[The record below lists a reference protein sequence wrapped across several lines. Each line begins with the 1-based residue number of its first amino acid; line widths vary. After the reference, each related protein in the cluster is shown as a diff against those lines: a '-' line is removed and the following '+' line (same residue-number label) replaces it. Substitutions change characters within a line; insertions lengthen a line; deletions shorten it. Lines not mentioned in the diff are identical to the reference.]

1 MSKKP
6 WRAGKDLAAVV
17 ENMEIGTGQRGDGK
31 DAFVTQRQL
40 AELKLAKMSGGN
52 GGIRLAPGLGQGIF
66 PDIPPPERPTKP
78 EGLQVTGGFGYVL
91 LEWVM
96 PKYNGHS
103 LAEIWRGTEDNLS
116 DAVLVGT
123 TPGQVYSDSVDPG
136 WKGFYW
142 IRFVNSAGVSGP
154 YNSPDGT
161 PAETQMDVQ
170 AVIDQ
175 IHDEAAKSPI
185 VEELKKEISDS
196 AKATNEHIEKISED
210 GGKAF
215 QAMWAQ
221 KASADGITAGIGIVA
236 GKDAAGNPISQVA
249 IAASQLFIFD
259 PNNPGNTA
267 YPFAVSGG
275 KVVIQKAVIYDAVV
289 ETLSAQ
295 YIVADD
301 VKIGATLTAPYIR
314 SATISNGNFTVD
326 SNGNVNAVNANLN
339 NVTSRGGAFYD
350 LYAVGGTM
358 GNVHILEN
366 CQIDGRL
373 SAAQID
379 GDIAKTYALNRGSVY
394 IPAQVVAMN
403 LVVLAAEVQSHG
415 RHGTINWNN
424 ADFYFNGEFQ
434 GPGTSVT
441 MSNFIAGKYTVHGGG
456 GMTNAE
462 AAGIMDKIRRSGK
475 QAQYDRLAGIVD
487 DMLARRRELIKTAG
501 LEKEGV
507 VDAWQNAYKH
517 YVPLKGQD
525 TDGALPRTGRGY
537 VVSGKESKMA
547 MGRNSK
553 AQSPSTQAIQ
563 DLTESL
569 IRNRK
574 NEVGNAFLKLV
585 QDNPD
590 KDYWQ
595 VFTDDKPDTT
605 RRIVEKNDPETGET
619 IRQVEEMPVP
629 MAMMSDRYFPTKKDG
644 KTYYIKLHDERLAK
658 AMKNMG
664 PEVTGATLR
673 AFGSINRFLSS
684 VNTMYNPSFLV
695 TNFGRDLQTAVMS
708 IYGEQGR
715 SDGLL
720 VGKKMS
726 ALSVVRDSG
735 IAMKAVYDSLRGNQR
750 NGKTGEW
757 QKLWKEFVEDG
768 AKTGWF
774 RINDLEGRMK
784 EMDRLVAQA
793 KGGWQGQSIQ
803 SWHAFFKLV
812 EDGNNA
818 VENAL
823 RLSAYKHG
831 RDAGMSRQQAASLAK
846 NLTVNFNRRGELGT
860 VLNSLY
866 MFANASVQGTANMIR
881 ALGRLEGSGP
891 LLQRL
896 RWSNLNRTQ
905 KLSLAAMGA
914 GYLLG
919 SLNRAGAGQDEDG
932 VNWYDKVPDYVKE
945 HNLVIMKSLFG
956 GRQGEYWTFPLPYG
970 YNMFYLLGGTIE
982 GVGSGGIKPVK
993 AAGNIIGGALGA
1005 FNPLGSEDSETLSG
1019 TLLKNLSP
1027 TLPRPFIDYVMNENF
1042 MGTQIRRQNAPW
1054 GTPKPDST
1062 LGRRSTP
1069 EVYKSFANWLNT
1081 ATGGSQYRSGAVD
1094 INPDSMKYWI
1104 DYISGGTGRFI
1115 GQTVDAAA
1123 KTYNGIGIPAQQV
1136 PFLGKLSG
1144 QVMPYADQQ
1153 KMYDHIDELSQ
1164 YNAELKS
1171 LSGADRAAFRNKY
1184 NGQLSMNG
1192 ITHQS
1197 QLQLKNLRKQRDE
1210 VYSDPTLTA
1219 RQQADRVLMIEQNMK
1234 NRFNREKTRE

>member
-456 GMTNAE
+456 GSSYSENLDGRLMVKVYFLP
-462 AAGIMDKIRRSGK
+462 AGVPITISCSRF
-475 QAQYDRLAGIVD
+475 A
-487 DMLARRRELIKTAG
+487 
-501 LEKEGV
+501 V
-507 VDAWQNAYKH
+507 VW
-517 YVPLKGQD
+517 
-525 TDGALPRTGRGY
+525 
-537 VVSGKESKMA
+537 M
-547 MGRNSK
+547 SK
-553 AQSPSTQAIQ
+553 A
-563 DLTESL
+563 
-569 IRNRK
+569 
-574 NEVGNAFLKLV
+574 
-585 QDNPD
+585 
-590 KDYWQ
+590 
-595 VFTDDKPDTT
+595 
-605 RRIVEKNDPETGET
+605 
-619 IRQVEEMPVP
+619 
-629 MAMMSDRYFPTKKDG
+629 
-644 KTYYIKLHDERLAK
+644 
-658 AMKNMG
+658 
-664 PEVTGATLR
+664 
-673 AFGSINRFLSS
+673 
-684 VNTMYNPSFLV
+684 
-695 TNFGRDLQTAVMS
+695 
-708 IYGEQGR
+708 
-715 SDGLL
+715 
-720 VGKKMS
+720 
-726 ALSVVRDSG
+726 
-735 IAMKAVYDSLRGNQR
+735 
-750 NGKTGEW
+750 
-757 QKLWKEFVEDG
+757 
-768 AKTGWF
+768 
-774 RINDLEGRMK
+774 
-784 EMDRLVAQA
+784 
-793 KGGWQGQSIQ
+793 
-803 SWHAFFKLV
+803 
-812 EDGNNA
+812 
-818 VENAL
+818 
-823 RLSAYKHG
+823 
-831 RDAGMSRQQAASLAK
+831 
-846 NLTVNFNRRGELGT
+846 
-860 VLNSLY
+860 
-866 MFANASVQGTANMIR
+866 
-881 ALGRLEGSGP
+881 
-891 LLQRL
+891 
-896 RWSNLNRTQ
+896 
-905 KLSLAAMGA
+905 
-914 GYLLG
+914 
-919 SLNRAGAGQDEDG
+919 
-932 VNWYDKVPDYVKE
+932 
-945 HNLVIMKSLFG
+945 
-956 GRQGEYWTFPLPYG
+956 
-970 YNMFYLLGGTIE
+970 
-982 GVGSGGIKPVK
+982 
-993 AAGNIIGGALGA
+993 
-1005 FNPLGSEDSETLSG
+1005 
-1019 TLLKNLSP
+1019 
-1027 TLPRPFIDYVMNENF
+1027 
-1042 MGTQIRRQNAPW
+1042 
-1054 GTPKPDST
+1054 
-1062 LGRRSTP
+1062 
-1069 EVYKSFANWLNT
+1069 
-1081 ATGGSQYRSGAVD
+1081 
-1094 INPDSMKYWI
+1094 
-1104 DYISGGTGRFI
+1104 
-1115 GQTVDAAA
+1115 
-1123 KTYNGIGIPAQQV
+1123 
-1136 PFLGKLSG
+1136 
-1144 QVMPYADQQ
+1144 
-1153 KMYDHIDELSQ
+1153 
-1164 YNAELKS
+1164 
-1171 LSGADRAAFRNKY
+1171 
-1184 NGQLSMNG
+1184 
-1192 ITHQS
+1192 
-1197 QLQLKNLRKQRDE
+1197 
-1210 VYSDPTLTA
+1210 
-1219 RQQADRVLMIEQNMK
+1219 
-1234 NRFNREKTRE
+1234 